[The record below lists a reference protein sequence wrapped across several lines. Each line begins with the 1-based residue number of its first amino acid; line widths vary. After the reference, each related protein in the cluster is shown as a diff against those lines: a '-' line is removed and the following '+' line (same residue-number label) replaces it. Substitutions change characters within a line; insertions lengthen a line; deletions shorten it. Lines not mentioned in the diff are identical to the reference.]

1 MSIRQHRLD
10 STEKIREKVRD
21 LTGKKIT
28 LVLSDSTSILGELKS
43 VESDGVV
50 VMNGRLKQNR
60 YPFIEIRELSFDQ
73 NV

>member
-28 LVLSDSTSILGELKS
+28 LVLSNSTSILGELKS

-60 YPFIEIRELSFDQ
+60 YPFIEIRELYFDQ

>member
-1 MSIRQHRLD
+1 MSIRQHRLN
-10 STEKIREKVRD
+10 STEKIREKVPD
-21 LTGKKIT
+21 LKGQKVT
-28 LVLSDSTSILGELKS
+28 LVLSDSTSVLGELKS

-60 YPFIEIRELSFDQ
+60 YPFTIIKELYFDQ